1 MSKFRWAEALV
12 RETMADTPVSIVQG
26 ARQVGKSTLVR
37 RLVEESRGRLLS
49 LDNADVLLAAQADP
63 DGFVRQLP
71 GGLLAVDEAQR
82 VPSLIRAIKAAVDE
96 DRRPGR
102 FLVTGSADLL
112 ELPGSGESLAGRAE
126 TIPLYGFSQGELA
139 GVRDDFVTALV
150 AGQVEGLVTPPG
162 TGGRDSYARAIMAG
176 GFPEVQAR
184 AERRRERWFDN
195 YLARVVEHDAAEVS
209 RLRQLERLDTLLRL
223 IASSNAGELV
233 RAKIARQSGIPENSV
248 DPYVRLLETLYLVHR
263 LPPWGNSLTQRVI
276 GRPKIIVVD
285 SGVAAFLAGQSVERL
300 TTVSADDQFGPL
312 FEAFVA
318 SELLRQQT
326 WSATSFRLHHYRDR
340 EGNEVDLIAEV
351 SDGRILAFEVKAS
364 RSAVPGHLRGLTYL
378 RNKLGDRFIA
388 GVVLN
393 TSAHPLKLGDRLW
406 SAPASCLWAGA

>member
-1 MSKFRWAEALV
+1 
-12 RETMADTPVSIVQG
+12 MADTPVSIVQG
-26 ARQVGKSTLVR
+26 ARQVGKSTLVK
-37 RLVEESRGRLLS
+37 RLVEDSGGRLLS
-49 LDNADVLLAAQADP
+49 LDNAGVFLAAQTDP

-71 GGLLAVDEAQR
+71 GGLLAIDEAQR
-82 VPSLIRAIKAAVDE
+82 VPSLIRALKAAVDE

-112 ELPGSGESLAGRAE
+112 DVPGSGESLAGRAE

-139 GVRDDFVTALV
+139 GVRDDFVTTAV
-150 AGQVEGLVTPPG
+150 
-162 TGGRDSYARAIMAG
+162 TGGLEGWSTPMAAVGRDGYARAIMTG

-184 AERRRERWFDN
+184 ADRRRERWFDN

-233 RAKIARQSGIPENSV
+233 RAKVARQSGIPETSV

-263 LPPWGNSLTQRVI
+263 LPPWGSSLTQRVI

-285 SGVAAFLAGQSVERL
+285 SGVAAHLAGQSVERL
-300 TTVSADDQFGPL
+300 TAVSADDQFGPL

-318 SELLRQQT
+318 SELLKQQT

-340 EGNEVDLIAEV
+340 EGNEVDLIVELG
-351 SDGRILAFEVKAS
+351 DGRILAFETKAA
-364 RSAVPGHLRGLTYL
+364 RSAVSSHLRGLTFL
-378 RNKLGDRFIA
+378 RKKLKDRFIA

-393 TSAHPLKLGDRLW
+393 TSAFPLKLGDRLW
-406 SAPASCLWAGA
+406 SAPAACLWAGA